1 MLQVISDQQDKIN
14 QKKNILSK
22 IKENSIKMM
31 IIENKKLPQIWS
43 SNKNIKTI
51 INKVYQNEELKKL
64 SCDNKKNNKLL
75 QEYNEKLKIE
85 ENKNKKKINI
95 YEYNFGFD
103 RNLVSHLI
111 SQRQQKYLNKKNIK
125 TERNSLDKNNDKD
138 KDKIKIKINKIKL
151 TKNLSC
157 ADLINNKIKKKFNKK
172 LKISNSS
179 GKLMALQD
187 KNRCGK
193 KLIQSYICKKDCNDN
208 LNCNKNNSIYLNK
221 ERNNNKSL
229 NSNEKALII

>member
-1 MLQVISDQQDKIN
+1 MLQIISDQQDKIN
-14 QKKNILSK
+14 LKKNILSK

-51 INKVYQNEELKKL
+51 INKVCQNKELKKL

-75 QEYNEKLKIE
+75 KEYNEKLKIE
-85 ENKNKKKINI
+85 ENKNKKKVNI
-95 YEYNFGFD
+95 FEYNFGFD

-111 SQRQQKYLNKKNIK
+111 SQRQQKLNKINIK
-125 TERNSLDKNNDKD
+125 TERNTLDKNNDKD
-138 KDKIKIKINKIKL
+138 KIKFKINKIKL

-157 ADLINNKIKKKFNKK
+157 ADLINNKIKKRFNKK

-179 GKLMALQD
+179 GKLMLSQD
-187 KNRCGK
+187 KNRCGIK
-193 KLIQSYICKKDCNDN
+193 IIQSYSCKRDCNDN
-208 LNCNKNNSIYLNK
+208 LNCNKNNSIFLNK

-229 NSNEKALII
+229 NLNEKH